1 MKIQGVELNT
11 FMEQAWPSDDWYW
24 EHDLFDEYPELEVV
38 YDTNELGDLFWQGVD
53 NRDSL
58 SLESLIRQ
66 WQKSK
71 LSTDFVVTVPN
82 EHVEQFKQY
91 IAIIKGVIR

>member
-1 MKIQGVELNT
+1 MKIKGIELNA
-11 FMEQAWPSDDWYW
+11 FMDQAWPGDDWYW
-24 EHDLFDEYPELEVV
+24 QHDLFDEYPEPEVI
-38 YDTNELGDLFWQGVD
+38 YDTNELSDLFWQGAG

-66 WQKSK
+66 WRKSK
-71 LSTDFVVTVPN
+71 VSTDFVVTVPN

-91 IAIIKGVIR
+91 ITNIKGTIR